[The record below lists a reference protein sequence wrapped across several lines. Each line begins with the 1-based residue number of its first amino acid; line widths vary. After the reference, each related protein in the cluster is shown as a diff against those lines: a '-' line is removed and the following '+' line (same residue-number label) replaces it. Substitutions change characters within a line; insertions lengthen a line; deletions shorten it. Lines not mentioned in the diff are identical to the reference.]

1 MQNKEILTKLQQGL
15 YPSEIVLAKV
25 VEHLQKHYN
34 DVNEIPSTK
43 RFCRNLLTKIN
54 DDTLEVANAE

>member
-15 YPSEIVLAKV
+15 YPSEIVLANV
-25 VEHLQKHYN
+25 VEYLQHYYN

-43 RFCRNLLTKIN
+43 RFCRNLLSKIN
-54 DDTLEVANAE
+54 DDTLEAANAE

>member
-1 MQNKEILTKLQQGL
+1 MQNKEILTKFQQGL
-15 YPSEIVLAKV
+15 CPSKIVLANV
-25 VEHLQKHYN
+25 VEYIQHYYN